1 MSRRQKSSGG
11 SGGGAMPATGAG
23 LIRFF
28 EEDTPGIKIG
38 PYAVM
43 IFAVV
48 LIVVVLAGPWVL
60 KLFTGT
66 STT

>member
-1 MSRRQKSSGG
+1 
-11 SGGGAMPATGAG
+11 MPATGAG

-43 IFAVV
+43 IFAAAMII
-48 LIVVVLAGPWVL
+48 LVLAGPW
-60 KLFTGT
+60 LFRLFAPG
-66 STT
+66 

>member
-1 MSRRQKSSGG
+1 
-11 SGGGAMPATGAG
+11 MPATGAG

-43 IFAVV
+43 IFAALLILTV
-48 LIVVVLAGPWVL
+48 LLGTKIVDWL
-60 KLFTGT
+60 T
-66 STT
+66 

>member
-1 MSRRQKSSGG
+1 MSRRQKTSG

-28 EEDTPGIKIG
+28 EEDTPGIKVG

-48 LIVVVLAGPWVL
+48 LIIVVLAGPWVL

-66 STT
+66 TG

>member
-1 MSRRQKSSGG
+1 MSRRTRRSGD
-11 SGGGAMPATGAG
+11 SGGAMPATGAG

-28 EEDTPGIKIG
+28 EEDTPGIKVG

-48 LIVVVLAGPWVL
+48 LILLVLVGPFVY
-60 KLFTGT
+60 KLFAPG
-66 STT
+66 

>member
-1 MSRRQKSSGG
+1 MSRRQKSD
-11 SGGGAMPATGAG
+11 GGGAMPATGAG

-43 IFAVV
+43 ILAAAMII
-48 LIVVVLAGPWVL
+48 LVLAGPW
-60 KLFTGT
+60 LFRLFAPG
-66 STT
+66 

>member
-1 MSRRQKSSGG
+1 MSRRQRRSSD

-28 EEDTPGIKIG
+28 EEDTPGIKVG

-43 IFAVV
+43 IFAAA
-48 LIVVVLAGPWVL
+48 LIILVLAGPWL
-60 KLFTGT
+60 FKLFAPG
-66 STT
+66 

>member
-1 MSRRQKSSGG
+1 MSRRSRKSKDS
-11 SGGGAMPATGAG
+11 GGAMPATGAG

-43 IFAVV
+43 IFAAI
-48 LIVVVLAGPWVL
+48 LIIVVLAGPPL
-60 KLFTGT
+60 IKLFTT
-66 STT
+66 